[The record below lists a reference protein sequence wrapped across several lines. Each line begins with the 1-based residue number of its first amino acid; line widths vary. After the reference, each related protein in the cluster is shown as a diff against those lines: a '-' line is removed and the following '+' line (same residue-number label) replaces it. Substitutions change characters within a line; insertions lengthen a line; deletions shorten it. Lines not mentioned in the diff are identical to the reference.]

1 MDNWEAL
8 IKNMEN
14 IEEIIK
20 KYEDYAAQTGFK
32 LNENRK
38 IVIGIING
46 LLDREKKFG
55 EKYCPCRR
63 ITGDKEEDKK
73 IICPCIYHKEEIE
86 KDGHCHCNLFVTS

>member
-1 MDNWEAL
+1 MDNWETL

-20 KYEDYAAQTGFK
+20 KYEDYAVQNGFK

-38 IVIGIING
+38 IVMGIING

-55 EKYCPCRR
+55 ERYCPCRR

-86 KDGHCHCNLFVTS
+86 KDGYCHCRLFEKH